1 MGGGIMK
8 ILLVDILR
16 SGLDDIWPAAEHSI
30 GLMYLSSVLKR
41 RFGERIDVKIR
52 SLISLPNHSDEDH
65 ENMLNQLNEI
75 QPDVVGI
82 RSLTISKD
90 CVQVVAKTVKDWNG
104 DCFVMTGGPYATDD
118 PFDALND
125 GLVDVAVI
133 GEAENTLID
142 LIQCRFDKRSITQI
156 PGIAF
161 QLNGQ
166 CVKTP
171 PRELIS
177 DLDSV
182 PFPDYSEVDLDQFS
196 NRFLNFTAKISS
208 PHANIMTSR
217 GCPYS
222 CAYCHNVLGKKF
234 RARSPE
240 NVFEEIRYVHDQFG
254 ITDFQIID
262 DIFNLDMERAKV
274 ICDLIIN
281 SGLKLAFAFPN
292 AIRADRV
299 DEELVDKMA
308 EAGTKFTSIAIETAS
323 PRIQKLIRK
332 NLNLDKAFKTI
343 DLFARAGIVTRGFFM
358 MGFPTETQGEVIET
372 IEFAKR
378 SSLCGATFFTVVYY
392 PGTNLYRLAQ
402 SYGYFKDANFEVQR
416 DYVQVS
422 DGPYEF
428 SVERLIELKK
438 KAIFEFAFTKE
449 RIINALRIMPP
460 YFSQREIDGLFMAY
474 VVSSQ
479 STLDDIQD
487 MEVRKLLNRHFV
499 IAERFSKRSEFYV

>member
-1 MGGGIMK
+1 MK

-30 GLMYLSSVLKR
+30 GLMYLSSVLKK
-41 RFGERIDVKIR
+41 RFGERIEVKIW
-52 SLISLPNHSDEDH
+52 SLISLPNHLNEDH
-65 ENMLNQLNEI
+65 ETMLDKLDEI
-75 QPDVVGI
+75 HPDVVGI

-90 CVQVVAKTVKDWNG
+90 CVKLIAKTVKDWNR
-104 DCFVMTGGPYATDD
+104 DCFLITGGPYATDD
-118 PFDALND
+118 PCEALNE
-125 GLVDVAVI
+125 GWVDVAVM
-133 GEAENTLID
+133 GEGENTIID
-142 LIQCRFDKRSITQI
+142 LIQSRMDKTAFTQI

-161 QLNGQ
+161 QLNGH
-166 CVKTP
+166 CKKTP
-171 PRELIS
+171 PRELIF
-177 DLDSV
+177 DLDSI

-217 GCPYS
+217 GCPYR

-234 RARSPE
+234 RTRSPE

-262 DIFNLDMERAKV
+262 DIFNLDMDRAKI
-274 ICDLIIN
+274 ICDLIIK
-281 SGLKLAFAFPN
+281 SDLKLTFAFPN

-308 EAGTKFTSIAIETAS
+308 EAGTRFTSIAIETAS
-323 PRIQKLIRK
+323 ARIQKLIHK
-332 NLNLDKAFKTI
+332 NLDLVKAFKTI

-358 MGFPTETQGEVIET
+358 MGFPTEKEEEVLET
-372 IEFAKR
+372 IDYAKR
-378 SSLCGATFFTVVYY
+378 SRLCGATFFTVVYY

-402 SYGYFKDANFEVQR
+402 SCGFFKGKNFEVQR

-422 DGPYEF
+422 DGPYQF
-428 SVERLIELKK
+428 SLERLIELKK
-438 KAIFEFAFTKE
+438 KALFEFAFTRE
-449 RIINALRIMPP
+449 RVTNALEIMPP
-460 YFSQREIDGLFMAY
+460 YFSPREIDGLFMAY

-479 STLDDIQD
+479 ATLNDIKD
-487 MEVRKLLNRHFV
+487 KEVRKLLNRHFI